1 MKIPEKP
8 LEETMVRRFFMY
20 SLVLG
25 FAFTL
30 IGCSSQGKKMAQTN
44 DDQAI
49 VNEIKQK
56 IESDDGPA
64 GPLTIEVDSQN
75 GVVLLEGTVPS
86 ENAKEQSIAI
96 VKSVDGVTEVR
107 SFLTVRAE

>member
-1 MKIPEKP
+1 MI
-8 LEETMVRRFFMY
+8 RRFLPYCF
-20 SLVLG
+20 VLG

-75 GVVLLEGTVPS
+75 GVVLLEEV
-86 ENAKEQSIAI
+86 ENVVDARRGERVVDSALDVQEFQIPVSSQSH
-96 VKSVDGVTEVR
+96 
-107 SFLTVRAE
+107 F